1 MKVINRDHEGNE
13 VDLTAV
19 TVPTICPV
27 YDVCKVFF
35 TRGDSD
41 DRNGHKDA
49 MEEVKT

>member
-19 TVPTICPV
+19 KVPLTCSV
-27 YDVCKVFF
+27 YDVCKEFI
-35 TRGDSD
+35 TRGESD

-49 MEEVKT
+49 VEEVKT

>member
-1 MKVINRDHEGNE
+1 MINRDKAGNE
-13 VDLTAV
+13 IDLSTIK
-19 TVPTICPV
+19 VPLICPV

>member
-19 TVPTICPV
+19 TVPTTCSV
-27 YDVCKVFF
+27 YDVCKEIY
-35 TRGDSD
+35 TRGESD

-49 MEEVKT
+49 VEEVKT